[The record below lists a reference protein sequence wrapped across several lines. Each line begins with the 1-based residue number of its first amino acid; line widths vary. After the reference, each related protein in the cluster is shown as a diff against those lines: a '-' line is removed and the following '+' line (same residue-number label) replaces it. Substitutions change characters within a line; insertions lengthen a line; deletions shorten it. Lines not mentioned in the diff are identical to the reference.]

1 MVQASAPHPDTEE
14 FAEMLREQGFA
25 LSVAE
30 IEATLGAVQN
40 LRKQANRLGHIT
52 SEDSDDANA

>member
-1 MVQASAPHPDTEE
+1 MQGSAPHPDAEE

-25 LSVAE
+25 LTFAE
-30 IEATLGAVQN
+30 IEATLRAAQN
-40 LRKQANRLGHIT
+40 LREQANRLGHIT